1 MGAGG
6 VIDGMI
12 KSYNTNRNQF
22 KNRRKPFNSEGPE
35 KRADKFREAIPDKK
49 LSAYEMELFKRRIR
63 AERQKEIRRA
73 VFIIVLVSLVVSLTV
88 WYIGN

>member
-12 KSYNTNRNQF
+12 KSYNNNRKQF
-22 KNRRKPFNSEGPE
+22 KNRRKPFNSKGPE
-35 KRADKFREAIPDKK
+35 RRAENFREPIHDRK
-49 LSAYEMELFKRRIR
+49 LSDSEMELFKRRIR

-73 VFIIVLVSLVVSLTV
+73 VLIIILISLVVSLTA
-88 WYIGN
+88 WFIDH